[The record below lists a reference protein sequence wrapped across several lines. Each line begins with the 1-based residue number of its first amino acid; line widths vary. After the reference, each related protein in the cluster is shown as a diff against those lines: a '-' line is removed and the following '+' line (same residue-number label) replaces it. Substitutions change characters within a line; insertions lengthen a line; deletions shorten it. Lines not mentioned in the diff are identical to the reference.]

1 MFNVEKERNLERN
14 RKILLL
20 SWTDTPGTHQ
30 NYQILSNESS
40 YIFNYGVFWL
50 SGFLGNVFGESRPIN
65 SLTDSLN

>member
-20 SWTDTPGTHQ
+20 SWIDTPGTHQ

-50 SGFLGNVFGESRPIN
+50 SGFLGNVFGEIRPI
-65 SLTDSLN
+65 SFLTDSLN